1 MSGSV
6 KDAGLLRRGL
16 RLEYFTVTWNALEAV
31 VAVVAGVAAGSVALI
46 GFGLD
51 SIVEVF
57 AATVVIWELTGTHED
72 REARALK
79 LIAASFFALAVY
91 VSVQAVYD
99 LVTGARPSESVPG
112 IILAVVSLIV
122 MPVLALGKRRVGKAL
137 GSATL
142 LADSTETLLCSY
154 LSAILLGGLVLNA
167 SLGWWWADPVAGLGI
182 AYLAV
187 REGLEAWRSDHDD

>member
-1 MSGSV
+1 LSTS
-6 KDAGLLRRGL
+6 RSRGTRW
-16 RLEYFTVTWNALEAV
+16 RLPWLSWRVWPQGPSRSF
-31 VAVVAGVAAGSVALI
+31 

-57 AATVVIWELTGTHED
+57 AATVVIWELTGTHEG
-72 REARALK
+72 REATALK

-99 LVTGARPSESVPG
+99 LVTRARPSESVPG

-122 MPVLALGKRRVGKAL
+122 MPALALGKRRVGRAL

-154 LSAILLGGLVLNA
+154 LSAILLGGLLLNA
-167 SLGWWWADPVAGLGI
+167 SLAWWWADPVAGLGI
-182 AYLAV
+182 AYLAT
-187 REGLEAWRSDHDD
+187 REGLEAWRGDHDD